1 MSTLSKYE
9 ARCFVCGRV
18 GEYRSLGSVSQFGE
32 PDLDGRPAE
41 FLRGSIWF
49 WVDEC
54 PACGYANTTV
64 DKSCL
69 LSKEELQA
77 AWAAIPEGMV
87 DSHSRPYVKL
97 ACLRE
102 AVGDTEGA
110 AIRLVHAAWFSDDGK
125 MTEAAAYWRR
135 RAAALAEHC
144 IARGWAEMGGEILC
158 LRADLYRRAGDFDKV
173 APPETAIKLTAAD
186 RSILAFQLEL
196 AAQKDAAMHTMDEVP
211 GYSGNRDA
219 FMGHL
224 QRLAIKDAFR
234 RPVKEGAR

>member
-1 MSTLSKYE
+1 MSTLSEYK
-9 ARCFVCGRV
+9 ARCALCGRV
-18 GEYRSLGSVSQFGE
+18 GEFNSLGSVSQFGE

-54 PACGYANTTV
+54 GACGYANTTV

-69 LSKEELQA
+69 LSKEELHA
-77 AWAAIPEGMV
+77 AYTTIPEDKV
-87 DSHSRPYVKL
+87 NSRTRPYAKL

-102 AVGDTEGA
+102 RIGDIEGA
-110 AIRLVHAAWFSDDGK
+110 AIRLVHAAWFCDDDK
-125 MTEAAAYWRR
+125 MDEAATYWRR
-135 RAAALAEHC
+135 RAAALTEHC

-158 LRADLYRRAGDFDKV
+158 LRADLYRRAGDFGKV
-173 APPETAIKLTAAD
+173 SPPETKIELTAAD
-186 RSILAFQLEL
+186 RAILDFQLAL
-196 AAQKDAAMHTMDEVP
+196 AAQKDAAVHSMDEVP
-211 GYSGNRDA
+211 GYNGNRDA

-234 RPVKEGAR
+234 RPVKEAGR